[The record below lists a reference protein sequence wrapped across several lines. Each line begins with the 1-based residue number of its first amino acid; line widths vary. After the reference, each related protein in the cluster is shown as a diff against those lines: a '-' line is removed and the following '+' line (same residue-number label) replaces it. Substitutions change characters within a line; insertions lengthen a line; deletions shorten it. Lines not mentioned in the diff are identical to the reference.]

1 MRGISSVA
9 HLTAYPSTRYRLSLT
24 LPLSLSPSALTQ
36 TPQSI
41 HPTIPTVQDIPVV
54 HTVKDNPSVWKAT
67 INGAMESSNPVPVCA
82 PCQDFY
88 PLRSLSKSWRRSW
101 TPARRQACY
110 VPVPSYVAPGTA
122 IARRSCTGASQS
134 LPIPSSSDSLPQL
147 VNFQRCESDSL
158 KRSVSSFETLRRHFL
173 SSLEGTCFFFALSQ
187 LASVTA
193 LTLYGL
199 ELCDFSELRSI
210 PSKFPLLTNLSI
222 SYITLKRFPVDLGLI
237 LPDVVRAAAS
247 PGQALRAQLQSL
259 QLTSLCATILYLLVG
274 WLTSCDATC
283 RSVSK
288 LWIAP
293 HGPMEGVHRI
303 QQLLRITGTSLTHC
317 QLELRLEGEHKV
329 PAHRRT
335 EMTYLVVGSHTRP
348 PSQS

>member
-1 MRGISSVA
+1 MSRR
-9 HLTAYPSTRYRLSLT
+9 AYPDS
-24 LPLSLSPSALTQ
+24 
-36 TPQSI
+36 SI
-41 HPTIPTVQDIPVV
+41 HPSDDADRARHTSSAYCGRQSLGLESDDQWGYEELKHCPGLRPLPRILSARIPFEVMETIIDSGEET
-54 HTVKDNPSVWKAT
+54 SLLCAC
-67 INGAMESSNPVPVCA
+67 ALVC
-82 PCQDFY
+82 
-88 PLRSLSKSWRRSW
+88 RSW
-101 TPARRQACY
+101 NRYSTKKLYRSITITSRTELERLSASARQFPEVRERLTETRCIVLRNSAQAFPLILGRYLPNVKRLVFGEWCM
-110 VPVPSYVAPGTA
+110 
-122 IARRSCTGASQS
+122 S
-134 LPIPSSSDSLPQL
+134 LPIHPS
-147 VNFQRCESDSL
+147 
-158 KRSVSSFETLRRHFL
+158 
-173 SSLEGTCFFFALSQ
+173 FFFVLSQ

-193 LTLYGL
+193 LTLYGF

-210 PSKFPLLTNLSI
+210 LSKFPLLTDLSI
-222 SYITLKRFPVDLGLI
+222 SYITFKRCPVDSGPT

-247 PGQALRAQLQSL
+247 PGPALRAQLQSL
-259 QLTSLCATILYLLVG
+259 QLTSLCATILYRLVG